1 MQHNARLE
9 HRLSDTGVD
18 LNDARSHASRHDLA
32 LQVLERD
39 IADSQRATREADK
52 LLSNAEQER
61 QRLQNQTSEL
71 QAVILKRP

>member
-1 MQHNARLE
+1 
-9 HRLSDTGVD
+9 
-18 LNDARSHASRHDLA
+18 
-32 LQVLERD
+32 VLERD